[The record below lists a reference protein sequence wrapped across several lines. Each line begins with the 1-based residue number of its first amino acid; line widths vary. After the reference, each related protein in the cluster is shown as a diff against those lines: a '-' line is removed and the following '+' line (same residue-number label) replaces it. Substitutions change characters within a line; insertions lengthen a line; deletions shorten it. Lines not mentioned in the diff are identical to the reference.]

1 MNNQNLLY
9 DYKDVTTE
17 SNVPDEPVT
26 LQEMKDYLRLEG
38 FVDID
43 ESTTESISYFLFDD
57 TLIQNLIT
65 AARRKAEVYC
75 GISIVFHSW
84 EVLLKNEA
92 GDSELP
98 FGPVQEITGVFDA
111 DDAEIT
117 SDSYKFRGFDFKF
130 MCSPMYDYMTV
141 EYDAG
146 YEDCPEEIRLAIKQ
160 AVAFWYNN
168 RGQMSEGK
176 FANTNLSLPE
186 LALNTLQPY
195 KRVWTWLA

>member
-17 SNVPDEPVT
+17 SNVPNEPVT

-65 AARRKAEVYC
+65 AARRKAEDYC

-92 GDSELP
+92 GDFELP
-98 FGPVQEITGVFDA
+98 FGPVQL
-111 DDAEIT
+111 IT
-117 SDSYKFRGFDFKF
+117 SVMDEDSNVLDTDSYKFRGFDFKYLV
-130 MCSPMYDYMTV
+130 SPLQDNLTV

-146 YEDCPEEIRLAIKQ
+146 YEDCPEGIRLAIKQ
-160 AVAFWYNN
+160 MVAVWYDK
-168 RGQMSEGK
+168 RATGSI
-176 FANTNLSLPE
+176 PE
-186 LALNTLQPY
+186 LALTTLAQF
-195 KRVWTWLA
+195 KRAWTWLA

>member
-57 TLIQNLIT
+57 TLIQNMIT
-65 AARRKAEVYC
+65 AARRKAEDYC
-75 GISIVFHSW
+75 GISIVFHTW
-84 EVLLKNEA
+84 QVLFKNEA
-92 GDSELP
+92 GDFELP
-98 FGPVQEITGVFDA
+98 YGPVQEIISVTDA
-111 DDAEIT
+111 DDNVLDT
-117 SDSYKFRGFDFKF
+117 DSYDFRGLNFKHLV
-130 MCSPMYDYMTV
+130 SPKQDYLTV

-146 YEDCPEEIRLAIKQ
+146 YEDCPEGIRLAIKQ
-160 AVAFWYNN
+160 MVAYWYDKRAVGSA
-168 RGQMSEGK
+168 
-176 FANTNLSLPE
+176 PE
-186 LALNTLQPY
+186 LALTTLAEFKQA
-195 KRVWTWLA
+195 WTWLA

>member
-9 DYKDVTTE
+9 DYRDVTTE

-57 TLIQNLIT
+57 TLIQNMIT
-65 AARRKAEVYC
+65 AARRKAEDYC

-84 EVLLKNEA
+84 EALLKNEA

-98 FGPVQEITGVFDA
+98 YGPVQEITSVLDA
-111 DDAEIT
+111 DGNEIT
-117 SDSYKFRGFDFKF
+117 SDSYTFRGFDFKF
-130 MCSPMYDYMTV
+130 MVSPLYDNLTV

-146 YEDCPEEIRLAIKQ
+146 YEDCPEGVRLAIKQ
-160 AVAFWYNN
+160 MVAYWYDKRAV
-168 RGQMSEGK
+168 GSI
-176 FANTNLSLPE
+176 PE
-186 LALNTLQPY
+186 LALTTLAPF
-195 KRVWTWLA
+195 KRTWTWLA

>member
-43 ESTTESISYFLFDD
+43 ESTTESISYFTYDD
-57 TLIQNLIT
+57 TLITNMIIT
-65 AARRKAEVYC
+65 ARRKAEDYC

-98 FGPVQEITGVFDA
+98 FGPVQSITEVTDA
-111 DDAEIT
+111 DENVLD
-117 SDSYKFRGFDFKF
+117 SDSYKFRGFDFKYLV
-130 MCSPMYDYMTV
+130 SPLQDNITV

-146 YEDCPEEIRLAIKQ
+146 YEDCPEGIRLAIKQ
-160 AVAFWYNN
+160 MVRFWYKKHEDGDD
-168 RGQMSEGK
+168 RDRPI
-176 FANTNLSLPE
+176 PE
-186 LALNTLQPY
+186 LALTTLGQF
-195 KRVWTWLA
+195 KRAWTWLA